1 MIRPIEFLWRQ
12 LNGPQITAVVKAK
25 KSDVVKRVEALS
37 NELKEAHKENEKL
50 KAELAESKA
59 GALIEQVEELAG
71 LKVLV
76 TQIDGLDMNGLKNM
90 GDSLKDQL
98 QNGVVVLLSHV
109 DNKVNLVAMATN
121 SAVSQGVH
129 CGQIISQTAA
139 AVGGKGGGR
148 PNMAQAG
155 GKDAS
160 KIAEAM
166 NIAKTAIKGQIQG

>member
-1 MIRPIEFLWRQ
+1 
-12 LNGPQITAVVKAK
+12 
-25 KSDVVKRVEALS
+25 
-37 NELKEAHKENEKL
+37 
-50 KAELAESKA
+50 
-59 GALIEQVEELAG
+59 
-71 LKVLV
+71 
-76 TQIDGLDMNGLKNM
+76 
-90 GDSLKDQL
+90 
-98 QNGVVVLLSHV
+98 
-109 DNKVNLVAMATN
+109 MATN